1 MVSLEL
7 PFYFSTSSLL
17 LITYCGFKGATF
29 IKYESK
35 LTVIN
40 TKLTSILHTSAH
52 MNPTASDLARTLRR
66 APDSLTVTPEIDE
79 DKNNTRDSTGDSDE
93 EQEVLDF
100 SKHISMS
107 AILPKP
113 LSYTNLHLQYD
124 NVHGCITISAIAKAV
139 THHKYFQRLKDI
151 HQLGPLHFKFPY
163 ADHSRFEHSIG
174 VAYLARHACTQLRGK
189 HPEITDR
196 EVLCV
201 EIAGLCHDLGHGAYS
216 HSFDHLLREL
226 GVEDHTAHHEVR
238 SQVLTRKVI
247 ESLNES
253 GTTNIP
259 NSDIELIQYFIDP
272 DKFMQ
277 IYKKKPEF
285 FAGLEQIVSN
295 PVHKVD
301 VDKMDYLLR
310 DAQALRFDQTL
321 KYTLDIVGLLN
332 RAQIIDGVWM
342 FHIRDQGIVYDL
354 ICRRFIFYNNCYL
367 HPDVNAVGCMLT
379 DAIKIVDRV
388 YKFSKY
394 ALLKTPEDIEMFATL
409 TDSFYL
415 EFILNSTDDRIK
427 EAKDLL
433 TRIVHKTKWYQHMGD
448 FITNVQNLDDS
459 SFLDFPWEIFTDKST
474 PTNLLPKVRYHQNGV
489 PVNTADIKFIRRI
502 YMK

>member
-1 MVSLEL
+1 MDT
-7 PFYFSTSSLL
+7 STTDITRSLL
-17 LITYCGFKGATF
+17 GTQSMKVSITD
-29 IKYESK
+29 
-35 LTVIN
+35 LTKTLKVI
-40 TKLTSILHTSAH
+40 
-52 MNPTASDLARTLRR
+52 
-66 APDSLTVTPEIDE
+66 PDSLSVTP
-79 DKNNTRDSTGDSDE
+79 DKRDSPELSEVD
-93 EQEVLDF
+93 QEVLNF
-100 SKHISMS
+100 GPRETLI
-107 AILPKP
+107 KP
-113 LSYTNLHLQYD
+113 FSYTDLHVQYD
-124 NVHGCITISAIAKAV
+124 NIHGCISISSIAKAI
-139 THHKYFQRLKDI
+139 TQHKYFQRLKDI

-216 HSFDHLLREL
+216 HSFDHLLKEL
-226 GVEDHTAHHEVR
+226 GVQDHTAHHEVR
-238 SQVLTRKVI
+238 SQILVGKVI

-253 GTTNIP
+253 GVILIP
-259 NSDIELIQYFIDP
+259 NDDIELIQYFIDP

-277 IYKKKPEF
+277 IYKKKPIF

-321 KYTLDIVGLLN
+321 KYKLDIVGLLN
-332 RAQIIDGVWM
+332 RAQIIDGIWM

-388 YKFSKY
+388 YKFSEH
-394 ALLKTPEDIEMFATL
+394 ALLRTSEDIESFVRL

-415 EFILNSTDDRIK
+415 EFILNSTDDRIR

-433 TRIVHKTKWYQHMGD
+433 TRVVHNKNWYRHMGD

-459 SFLDFPWEIFTDKST
+459 SFLDFPWDIYTDKST
-474 PTNLLPKVRYHQNGV
+474 PTNLLPKVRYHQNGITV
-489 PVNTADIKFIRRI
+489 DTKDIKSIRRI